1 MVDRRR
7 ALPAEGE
14 RATQLIPA
22 LRPMDELPGSDRDSM
37 WEEKV
42 LYIDSRLGDD
52 FRSFLSTASGFGTV
66 DLRQGRPFVE
76 MKMGELD
83 IERVVV
89 SGREM
94 SLQ

>member
-1 MVDRRR
+1 
-7 ALPAEGE
+7 
-14 RATQLIPA
+14 
-22 LRPMDELPGSDRDSM
+22 MDELPGSDRDSM

-42 LYIDSRLGDD
+42 LYIDSRIGDD
-52 FRSFLSTASGFGTV
+52 FRSFLSTETGFGTV
-66 DLRQGRPFVE
+66 GLKRGKPFVE